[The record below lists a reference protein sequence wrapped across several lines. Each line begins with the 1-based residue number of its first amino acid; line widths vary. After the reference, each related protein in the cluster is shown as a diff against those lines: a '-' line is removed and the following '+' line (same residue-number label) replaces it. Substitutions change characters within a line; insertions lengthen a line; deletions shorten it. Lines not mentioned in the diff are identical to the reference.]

1 MNVILALESR
11 LTTVNDLPSIGSF
24 FFIDPDLS
32 SSEARSMIEHI
43 AASDYHK
50 ILEAVAQRIELTPA
64 LDPVTIVD
72 ILRDENVKLG
82 LKPMV
87 YMTVLR
93 HALTGMKKGP
103 GVPEIIRVLGKGR
116 TSARLRAV
124 QTVQ

>member
-1 MNVILALESR
+1 
-11 LTTVNDLPSIGSF
+11 
-24 FFIDPDLS
+24 
-32 SSEARSMIEHI
+32 
-43 AASDYHK
+43 
-50 ILEAVAQRIELTPA
+50 

-93 HALTGMKKGP
+93 HALTGMKVRVVFSQSLNIANLSCNLVIMQKGP